1 MDLQVEL
8 AARKSCRAGAEG
20 EGEMNDRFS
29 LSIFTIEVDGK
40 PTIAFEA
47 KRYSEAEAICRDE
60 GLRAKLSL
68 LKSGEVPVC
77 GDNAILDV
85 RLAHPD
91 EAVLFKEA
99 AGASESTDDLMLTYL
114 VELDGSGTS

>member
-1 MDLQVEL
+1 MDLRVEL
-8 AARKSCRAGAEG
+8 AARKSCGAGAEG

-29 LSIFTIEVDGK
+29 LSIFTIEVDGI

-47 KRYSEAEAICRDE
+47 KRYSEAETICGDE

-68 LKSGEVPVC
+68 LTSGKVPVC

-91 EAVLFKEA
+91 EAALFRQA

-114 VELDGSGTS
+114 VELDGPGTS

>member
-1 MDLQVEL
+1 
-8 AARKSCRAGAEG
+8 
-20 EGEMNDRFS
+20 MNDRFS

-68 LKSGEVPVC
+68 LTSGKVPVC

-85 RLAHPD
+85 RLAHPN
-91 EAVLFKEA
+91 EA
-99 AGASESTDDLMLTYL
+99 ALYKKTAGTSQSADDLMLVYL
-114 VELDGSGTS
+114 VELDGPEPIIS

>member
-1 MDLQVEL
+1 
-8 AARKSCRAGAEG
+8 
-20 EGEMNDRFS
+20 MNGRFS
-29 LSIFTIEVDGK
+29 LSKFTIEVDGE

-91 EAVLFKEA
+91 EAALFRQA
-99 AGASESTDDLMLTYL
+99 AGASKSTDDLRPRHAASVY
-114 VELDGSGTS
+114 TSRSVS